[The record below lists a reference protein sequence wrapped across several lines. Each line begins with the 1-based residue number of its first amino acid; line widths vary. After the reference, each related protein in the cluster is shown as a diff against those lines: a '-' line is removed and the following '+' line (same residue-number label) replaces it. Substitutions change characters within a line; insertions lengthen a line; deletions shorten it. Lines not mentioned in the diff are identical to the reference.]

1 MLGGKVRWI
10 MWTRQLLK
18 ENAKVA
24 FKRNYWLCVAVSAIA
39 MFLMGGG
46 LGISGGNTSTQEVED
61 IMSGQK
67 SLQELIAQI
76 PPGILVVFAFA
87 VLVGLVLGVCVSIL
101 VSNVAQVGCKRYF
114 LENREHKTKIGQ
126 VFYGFQGGRYT
137 GIVWIM
143 FLKSLYIFL
152 WSLLFLIPGIIQTYA
167 YMMVPYI
174 VAENSNLDKR
184 RVFAISSKMM
194 RGHKWEAF
202 ELGLSFLGWI
212 LLGAFTGGIL
222 NILYVN
228 PYMHATYAEFYSAVK
243 AEALQKGIVTP
254 EELPGVMIPE
264 VEIPIV

>member
-1 MLGGKVRWI
+1 

-46 LGISGGNTSTQEVED
+46 FGVNVGDTDVTQETET
-61 IMSGQK
+61 IMNGQL
-67 SLQELIAQI
+67 SMQELIEQI
-76 PPGILVVFAFA
+76 PPGIFVVLGMA
-87 VLVGLVLGVCVSIL
+87 VIVGLVLGTCMVIL
-101 VSNVAQVGCKRYF
+101 VSNVAQVGCNRYF
-114 LENREHKTKIGQ
+114 IENREHKTSVGQ

-137 GIVWIM
+137 STVWIM
-143 FLKSLYIFL
+143 FLKGLYIFL
-152 WSLLFLIPGIIQTYA
+152 WSLLFWIPGIVKTYS

-174 VAENSNLDKR
+174 LAENSDLDKS
-184 RVFAISSKMM
+184 RVFKISRMMM

-202 ELGLSFLGWI
+202 VLGLSFLGWNI
-212 LLGAFTGGIL
+212 LGALTGGL
-222 NILYVN
+222 VNIFYVN
-228 PYMHATYAEFYSAVK
+228 PYVHATYAEFYSALK
-243 AEALQKGIVTP
+243 AEALQKGIVTA

>member
-1 MLGGKVRWI
+1 

-18 ENAKVA
+18 ENAKIA
-24 FKRNYWLCVAVSAIA
+24 FKRNYWLCVAASVIA

-46 LGISGGNTSTQEVED
+46 LSIGGGSTTTQEMEEVLR
-61 IMSGQK
+61 GGT

-76 PPGILVVFAFA
+76 PPGIIFVIALAF
-87 VLVGLVLGVCVSIL
+87 LVGLALGICLLIL
-101 VSNVAQVGCKRYF
+101 VSNVAQVGCNRYF
-114 LENREHKTKIGQ
+114 IENREHKTKIGQ
-126 VFYGFQGGRYT
+126 VFCGFQGGRYT

-143 FLKSLYIFL
+143 FLKGLYIFL
-152 WSLLFLIPGIIQTYA
+152 WSLLFWIPGIIQTYA

-174 VAENSNLDKR
+174 IAENSDLDRR

-202 ELGLSFLGWI
+202 ELGLSFLGWM

-243 AEALQKGIVTP
+243 AEALQKGIVTA

>member
-1 MLGGKVRWI
+1 

-18 ENAKVA
+18 ENAKIA
-24 FKRNYWLCVAVSAIA
+24 FKRNYWLCVAASVIA

-46 LGISGGNTSTQEVED
+46 LSIGGGSTTTQEMEEVLR
-61 IMSGQK
+61 GGT

-76 PPGILVVFAFA
+76 PPGIIFVIALAF
-87 VLVGLVLGVCVSIL
+87 LVGLALGICLLIL
-101 VSNVAQVGCKRYF
+101 VSNVAQVGCNRYF
-114 LENREHKTKIGQ
+114 IENREHKTKIGQ

-143 FLKSLYIFL
+143 FLKGLYIFL
-152 WSLLFLIPGIIQTYA
+152 WSLLFWIPGIIQTYA

-174 VAENSNLDKR
+174 IAENSDLDRR

-202 ELGLSFLGWI
+202 VLGLSFLGWI
-212 LLGAFTGGIL
+212 LLGAFTGGLL